1 MSLTM
6 SLDRLAQ
13 LDAQARFML
22 AGQAY
27 ERGEVRLVSRDLAGC
42 EHLAATRH
50 GLFAINPA
58 AYRRIAHGLF
68 YGVTILGDMIYVF
81 EAGDRPRHR
90 TNRGRIV
97 RFRRD
102 GDTIYAAEVIATG
115 LDNGCHQIDVM
126 HGELHV
132 LDTYNQQIIVLSLD
146 GAVRRVLHPLPLAA
160 DRSGADYVHINSLL
174 RCADDTLLLL
184 HNGGR
189 PDAPRSEV
197 ARFDGDWNLVV
208 RTEVDGHGCHNI
220 ALLED
225 GTLLCC
231 GSQAGELI
239 GSNGVKV
246 KLGDMMTRGLSVGV
260 GEILVGGST
269 FSPRDIRDEKGGTI
283 YFLDRAYRLTST
295 LAMPAPV
302 MEIRRI
308 DGRDRSLSH
317 HIAGQLPQAK

>member
-1 MSLTM
+1 
-6 SLDRLAQ
+6 
-13 LDAQARFML
+13 ML

-50 GLFAINPA
+50 GLFAINA
-58 AYRRIAHGLF
+58 LECRRIAHGLF
-68 YGVTILGDMIYVF
+68 YGIAILGDAIYAF

-102 GDTIYAAEVIATG
+102 GDTICAAEVIATG

-132 LDTYNQQIIVLSLD
+132 LDTYNQQIVVLSPD
-146 GAVRRVLHPLPLAA
+146 GTMRRVLRPLPLAENRR
-160 DRSGADYVHINSLL
+160 DADYAHVNSLL
-174 RCADDTLLLL
+174 QCGVDTLLLL

-189 PDAPRSEV
+189 PDGPRSEV
-197 ARFDGDWNLVV
+197 ARFDGDWNLIERV
-208 RTEVDGHGCHNI
+208 EVDGHGCHNL

-239 GSNGVKV
+239 GSNGVRV
-246 KLGDMMTRGLSVGV
+246 KLGDMMTRGLSVSGA
-260 GEILVGGST
+260 EILVGGST
-269 FSPRDIRDEKGGTI
+269 FSPRDIRDEKGGAI
-283 YFLDRAYRLTST
+283 YFLERNYRLSHI

-308 DGRDRSLSH
+308 DGQDRSLSGH
-317 HIAGQLPQAK
+317 LAGQSPLTK